1 VTALSIVSHGHPFVV
16 GVDTHA
22 RNHVYAILDATNGAL
37 LDTQSFPTTLAG
49 INRAIKWVARRTN
62 SDADAL
68 WIIEG
73 AASYG
78 AILAGAVDT
87 HGFPVTE
94 APRMDAK
101 KNHGVGKT
109 ALDAHWMAM
118 AVLPLPVE
126 KLRRPRLNEGIRQGL
141 QILVTARESMSK
153 DRTRSINALNAMV
166 RGNDLGIDARK
177 KLTPV
182 QVEEISRWREREEE
196 QALGIARA
204 EAVRLAKHILD
215 LGGQLKSNE
224 QKLDELVRVSE
235 AAPLLEEKG
244 FRAVTAAKCLVAW
257 SHEGRVRSEAAFACL
272 AGVNPIPASSGNTVR
287 HRLNRGGDRRLN
299 SALHTAAVTRMTHD
313 TETRDYVEKRRA
325 EGKTDKEIRRC
336 VKRYLTRRI
345 FRILTAEANQKRCRK
360 RLDRHRRVGMEGA
373 TVKQSILIAK
383 RSYQLQPAVWR
394 PSATP
399 AENATSLRLSS
410 PEQLTWPRTLRWY

>member
-1 VTALSIVSHGHPFVV
+1 MSIVSYLHPFVV

-22 RNHVYAILDATNGAL
+22 RNHVFAILDATNGAL
-37 LDTQSFPTTLAG
+37 LDTQPFPTTAAG

-62 SDADAL
+62 ADADTL
-68 WIIEG
+68 WVIEG

-78 AILAGAVDT
+78 AILAGTVAA
-87 HGFPVTE
+87 HGFAVTE

-101 KNHGVGKT
+101 KNRGVGKSD
-109 ALDAHWMAM
+109 ALDSRRMAM
-118 AVLPLPVE
+118 AVLPLPVA

-141 QILVTARESMSK
+141 RILVTARESMSK
-153 DRTRSINALNAMV
+153 DRTRSVNALNALV
-166 RGNDLGIDARK
+166 RSNDLGIDARK

-182 QVEEISRWREREEE
+182 QIEEISRWREREEDL
-196 QALGIARA
+196 ALGIARA

-215 LGGQLKSNE
+215 LDEQLKANE
-224 QKLDELVRVSE
+224 QKLDELVKVSE

-299 SALHTAAVTRMTHD
+299 SALHIAAVSRMTHD
-313 TETRDYVEKRRA
+313 TKTCDYVEKRRA

-336 VKRYLTRRI
+336 VKRYLARRV
-345 FRILTAEANQKRCRK
+345 FRILAASARARKAQEA
-360 RLDRHRRVGMEGA
+360 A
-373 TVKQSILIAK
+373 
-383 RSYQLQPAVWR
+383 
-394 PSATP
+394 
-399 AENATSLRLSS
+399 
-410 PEQLTWPRTLRWY
+410 